1 MLTSDVI
8 SAFRMMLTIRA
19 FEIAAGSMYEKG
31 EIPGFVHLSI
41 GQEAVAAGACLHLRD
56 TDVITSTH
64 RGHGHV
70 LAKGLELRAMF
81 AELMGRDT
89 GSCRGRGGS
98 MHIAEPSKGIFG
110 ANGIVGAGI
119 PIAVGAAQ
127 AMRLQDR
134 DDLVVAFFGDGA
146 VAQGAFHE
154 AVNLAALRKLPVLFL
169 CENNGYSEFSR
180 TIDQQPVSLTARA
193 AGYGLPIQVIDG
205 NDLIAVASAVDSAI
219 LSIRNGSGP
228 HMMEAVT
235 LRGRGH
241 FEGDPQRYR
250 DAEDNH
256 RLEVSDPIHRT
267 RAILLERG
275 VEPSVLDE
283 FAAQAQGAVATA
295 VELARSD
302 PEPDPAGLFDNV
314 YGPTTPVVQRDRKSV
329 EAEPLRY
336 SRAIRSA
343 LSDALAEDSRVFL
356 AGVDVAGGNV
366 FGLTRGLSD
375 LYPGRVLDT
384 PISETAVVGLAVG
397 ASMAG
402 MRPVVEIMYL
412 DFIGV
417 CLDQIMNQAAKLRY
431 MTGGGATLPLVIRTQ
446 FGSGRSSGSQHS
458 QSLEA
463 LLAHIPGLRVVM
475 PSTAADAYGLL
486 RASIDEEGPVVF
498 IEHRLL
504 YERESPGPF
513 PGERIPLGKA
523 RVARVGTDA
532 TIVSWSRM
540 VSDALK
546 AAEVLAAEGI
556 DVEVIDLRTISPLDK
571 AAVLESL
578 AKTHRLLIAHDA
590 VQDFGVGAE
599 LAALAVNEGFW
610 SLDAPVLRLGAAA
623 TPCPYAPSLEQNW
636 LPSVDQ
642 IVSGVRSQVNM

>member
-1 MLTSDVI
+1 MVTSDLLT
-8 SAFRMMLTIRA
+8 AYRTMLTIRA
-19 FEIAAGSMYEKG
+19 FEEAAGAMYANG

-41 GQEAVAAGACLHLRD
+41 GQEAVAAGTCLHLRE

-81 AELMGRDT
+81 AELMGRET

-98 MHIAEPSKGIFG
+98 MHIAEPQKGIFG
-110 ANGIVGAGI
+110 ANGIVGAGL

-127 AMRLQDR
+127 GIRMQGR

-154 AVNLAALRKLPVLFL
+154 AVNLASLWGLPIIFL

-180 TIDQQPVSLTARA
+180 TVDQQPVSLTARA
-193 AGYGLPIQVIDG
+193 VGYGLPIQVVDG
-205 NDLIAVASAVDSAI
+205 NDIVAVATAVDVAI
-219 LSIRNGSGP
+219 EAIRGSSGP
-228 HMMEAVT
+228 HLIEAVT

-241 FEGDPQRYR
+241 YEGDPQRYR
-250 DAEDNH
+250 DADDQGQ
-256 RLEVSDPIHRT
+256 LVDLDPIA
-267 RAILLERG
+267 RARATLLERG
-275 VEPSVLDE
+275 VDPAQLDAI
-283 FAAQAQGAVATA
+283 AAEVRTSIDEAVA
-295 VELARSD
+295 LARSD
-302 PEPDPAGLFDNV
+302 PQPDPAGLFDNV
-314 YGPTTPVVQRDRKSV
+314 YGPAPAAPVAVDERVPR
-329 EAEPLRY
+329 EPMRY
-336 SRAIRSA
+336 SRAIRAA
-343 LSDALAEDSRVFL
+343 LSDALADDDRVFL
-356 AGVDVAGGNV
+356 AGVDVGGGNV
-366 FGLTRGLSD
+366 FGLTRGLAEA
-375 LYPGRVLDT
+375 YPGRVLDT

-397 ASMAG
+397 SSMAG

-431 MTGGGATLPLVIRTQ
+431 MTGGGATLPMVIRTQ

-458 QSLEA
+458 QSLEV

-475 PSTAADAYGLL
+475 PATSADAYGLL
-486 RASIDEEGPVVF
+486 RSSIDEEGPVVF

-504 YERESPGPF
+504 YERESPGPL
-513 PGERIPLGKA
+513 PGERVPLGKA
-523 RVARVGTDA
+523 CIARPGTDA
-532 TIVSWSRM
+532 TIVAWSRM
-540 VSDALK
+540 VGDALS
-546 AAEVLAAEGI
+546 AADILAAEGI
-556 DVEVIDLRTISPLDK
+556 DVEVIDLRSIAPLDRTT
-571 AAVLESL
+571 VLESL

-610 SLDAPVLRLGAAA
+610 SLDAPVRRLGAAA
-623 TPCPYAPSLEQNW
+623 TPAPYAPSLERGW
-636 LPSVDQ
+636 LPTVAQ
-642 IVSGVRSQVNM
+642 IVDGVRSQVNM